1 MYKSIRINKID
12 YLAGCGVCGTAP
24 FCSST
29 VNPNV
34 CTYCVERGAYKEGV
48 ELQDPY
54 KWAYE
59 AEKLKAQ
66 AFIEKLDKKIAGE
79 ESQKE
84 LFLGTS
90 QGIIDEDFNETT
102 YPDYF

>member
-1 MYKSIRINKID
+1 MYKSIRIMGKD
-12 YLAGCGVCGTAP
+12 YLAGCGCCGTAP
-24 FCSST
+24 FSSST

-34 CTYCVERGAYKEGV
+34 CTYCVEQGEYKEGD
-48 ELQDPY
+48 ELTPPFQ
-54 KWAYE
+54 WAYE